1 MEQNEEDWGQ
11 KEANYWKSFREI
23 KGNLLDW
30 PTGLNPGSPTMTF
43 SHWRGWE
50 PSSSLHEDGCLSL
63 NLALKVGRI
72 PGELLIFRLRWNPE
86 GVSLVSVKGCC
97 SSRVEELT
105 CESESR
111 QAKDSLSFFPVLMW
125 MVTRRCHTHS
135 EWAFLLQI
143 IWSRKIPHRYAQ
155 HHWF

>member
-1 MEQNEEDWGQ
+1 MHWVSSLKGKSWG
-11 KEANYWKSFREI
+11 NGYI
-23 KGNLLDW
+23 LKGTVLRWLTGCGLDSVA
-30 PTGLNPGSPTMTF
+30 TDF

-50 PSSSLHEDGCLSL
+50 PSSSLHEAGCLSL

-72 PGELLIFRLRWNPE
+72 LGELLIFRLRWNPE
-86 GVSLVSVKGCC
+86 EVSLVSVKGCC

-111 QAKDSLSFFPVLMW
+111 QAKGSLSFFPVLMW